1 MNILRKE
8 KKFICFEKAG
18 EPAAQNLY
26 SQTLR

>member
-8 KKFICFEKAG
+8 KKFFCFEKAG
-18 EPAAQNLY
+18 ELAAQNLY

>member
-1 MNILRKE
+1 MNILKKE
-8 KKFICFEKAG
+8 KKFFCFEKAG